1 MGVDVLVLNTAA
13 ADVVVDSLAEVD
25 IAKVVELI
33 GSGAQPG

>member
-1 MGVDVLVLNTAA
+1 VTNSTSAERLAA

-33 GSGAQPG
+33 GSQA